1 MTSYVSPYTGQ
12 TISPSQVGYENLTLT
27 TTYTALSWPINGT
40 TGVVVS
46 NIIEATATISPA
58 YIVLPPATAVSV
70 GQAFIIRNIGST
82 NSFTVSSQ
90 NSDGSYNTIQTI
102 PVAPTTATV
111 NTYYIYLTDNSTVQ
125 GTWSTVALGIGTSA
139 ASAATLA
146 GYGLT
151 ALNTTLNT
159 STAVSLVSSAYA
171 FTASDR
177 AAMYVWTGGAG
188 TLTLPTVASVTA
200 GWFVVVKNDGSG
212 ILNVAAQG
220 SSTIDTTSSTVQIQI
235 ANSSVFVTNGTN
247 WYTYALAQTNVFNYT
262 QLYLD
267 LTGAAASV
275 TLTSAQAKNVIQ
287 QYAGVLSYNTTII
300 LPQTVQLYSI
310 RNTTS
315 GAYTLTFSTGVTG
328 GSTFVVSQ
336 NTAALVVCD
345 GTNVFS
351 TTSSSTNFILSLTLG
366 NGSASNPSLNFQGD
380 TTTGLYLAASGQ
392 LGFAIAGAA
401 AGKLTASGLLLPVGI
416 NSGTF

>member
-12 TISPSQVGYENLTLT
+12 TINPSQVGYENLTLT
-27 TTYTALSWPINGT
+27 TTYTALTWPINGST
-40 TGVVVS
+40 SSVVA
-46 NIIEATATISPA
+46 NIIEATASLSPA
-58 YIVLPPATAVSV
+58 YLVLPPATQVSV

-82 NSFTVSSQ
+82 NAFTVSSQ
-90 NSDGSYNTIQTI
+90 NADGSYNTIQSI

-111 NTYYIYLTDNSTVQ
+111 NTYYIYLTNNSTVQ
-125 GTWSTVALGIGTSA
+125 GTWSTVAMGIGTSA
-139 ASAATLA
+139 ASSSALA

-159 STAVSLVSSAYA
+159 STAVSLVSSAYTFNA
-171 FTASDR
+171 NDR
-177 AAMYVWTGGAG
+177 SSMYVWTGGAG
-188 TLTLPTVASVTA
+188 TLTLPTVASVTS

-235 ANSSVFVTNGTN
+235 ANTSVFVTNGTN

-262 QLYLD
+262 QLYLS
-267 LTGAAASV
+267 LTGATATV
-275 TLTSAQAKNVIQ
+275 TLTAAQGKNVIQ

-310 RNTTS
+310 RNTTTGS
-315 GAYTLTFSTGVTG
+315 YTLTFSTGVSG
-328 GSTFVVSQ
+328 GTTLTVGQSQ
-336 NTAALVVCD
+336 AALVVCD
-345 GTNVFS
+345 GTNVFT
-351 TTSSSTNFILSLTLG
+351 TTSATTSFSSSLTLG
-366 NGSASNPSLNFQGD
+366 NGSAAAPSLNFTGD

-392 LGFAIAGAA
+392 LGFAIAGSA
-401 AGKLTASGLLLPVGI
+401 AGQLTSSGLLLPVGI